1 MTAMKTKL
9 LFLLIVSSTIARA
22 QWTVQQKYSELGIGN
37 YYLFAHSEKDARR
50 IIVESLRDNNLSYDI
65 VFNKGSNLL
74 LSTAI
79 VDPLNSEFVY
89 IIHSMRGRYQDRPGY
104 HIFCY
109 YMENRYRYFYDV
121 TEGEDR
127 ISLVYDPG
135 VLNVSPNKGNSS
147 KKD

>member
-1 MTAMKTKL
+1 MKTKL

-22 QWTVQQKYSELGIGN
+22 QWSVMQKYNEYGKGN
-37 YYLFAHSEKDARR
+37 YYLFASTEKDARR
-50 IIVESLRDNNLSYDI
+50 IILETIQDNNLSYEI
-65 VFNKGSNLL
+65 VFKKGSNLF

-79 VDPLNSEFVY
+79 VDPLNSEYVY
-89 IIHSMRGRYQDRPGY
+89 IIHSMKGRYQDRPGY

-135 VLNVSPNKGNSS
+135 VLNVSPKKENSS